1 MISRIPFNEVQKG
14 LYQLLHTGQSVPVY
28 DAIPTGGEDMPY
40 IWLGEFHG
48 TPAEQNKTMVLHHVT
63 QQLHIWSSQKGKH
76 EVNSIMDD
84 IVTLLTKYQL
94 SMDSFRQ
101 VGTVTISL
109 YQTSG
114 ELYEDGTTAYHGVLE
129 AEYLVEQLN

>member
-14 LYQLLHTGQSVPVY
+14 LYQLLHKGQSVPVY

-63 QQLHIWSSQKGKH
+63 QQLHIWSNQKGKH

-84 IVTLLTKYQL
+84 VVTLLTKYQL